1 MFDLKGFR
9 KANKISQVELADYLG
24 IGQGFVSQ
32 MENGTR
38 PVPDT
43 IVEKLMSNRDWMVD
57 GTIASSLGGDKVTK
71 EEDLEIECEALR
83 NKVAMLESII
93 LTLQQQQIFGK
104 DSKNREKNIRKIT
117 EDLSGDLLALRKENE
132 MLRQQLEELRAQNE
146 KYWAM
151 IEKLTA
157 K

>member
-32 MENGTR
+32 MENGAR
-38 PVPDT
+38 PVPDQ
-43 IVEKLMSNRDWMVD
+43 IVEKLMSNKKWMVD
-57 GTIASSLGGDKVTK
+57 GTIASSLGGNDVPR
-71 EEDLEIECEALR
+71 EEDLAVECEALR
-83 NKVAMLESII
+83 NKVAMLETII
-93 LTLQQQQIFGK
+93 LTLQQQIVGK
-104 DSKNREKNIRKIT
+104 DGKNREKNIRKIT

-132 MLRQQLEELRAQNE
+132 MLRQQLEEVRTQNE
-146 KYWAM
+146 KYWTM

>member
-32 MENGTR
+32 MENGAR
-38 PVPDT
+38 PVPDQ
-43 IVEKLMSNRDWMVD
+43 IVEKLMSNKKWMVD
-57 GTIASSLGGDKVTK
+57 GTIASSLGGNDVSR
-71 EEDLEIECEALR
+71 EEDLAVECEALR
-83 NKVAMLESII
+83 NKVAMLETII
-93 LTLQQQQIFGK
+93 LTLQQQIVGK
-104 DSKNREKNIRKIT
+104 DGKNREKNIRKIT

-132 MLRQQLEELRAQNE
+132 MLRQQLEEVRTQNE
-146 KYWAM
+146 KYWTM

>member
-32 MENGTR
+32 MENGAR
-38 PVPDT
+38 PVPDQ
-43 IVEKLMSNRDWMVD
+43 IVEKLMSNKKWTVD
-57 GTIASSLGGDKVTK
+57 GTIASSLGGNDVLR
-71 EEDLEIECEALR
+71 EEDLAVECEALR
-83 NKVAMLESII
+83 NKVAMLETII
-93 LTLQQQQIFGK
+93 LTLQQQIVGK
-104 DSKNREKNIRKIT
+104 DGKNREKNIRKIT

-132 MLRQQLEELRAQNE
+132 MLRQQLEEVRAQNE
-146 KYWAM
+146 KYWTM

>member
-38 PVPDT
+38 PVPDQ
-43 IVEKLMSNRDWMVD
+43 IVEKLMSNKKWMVD
-57 GTIASSLGGDKVTK
+57 GTIASSLGGNDVPR
-71 EEDLEIECEALR
+71 EEDLAVECEALR
-83 NKVAMLESII
+83 NKVAMLETII
-93 LTLQQQQIFGK
+93 LTLQQQIVGK
-104 DSKNREKNIRKIT
+104 DGKNREKNIRKIT

-132 MLRQQLEELRAQNE
+132 MLRQQLEEVRTQNE
-146 KYWAM
+146 KYWTM